1 MDDWPEYI
9 TQAFEAV
16 RLDDTE
22 VDAEKAIESFASRW
36 GGLDL
41 ETFQRVLETGQ
52 GRDKAIAIFALGY
65 SGKPEVRSLL
75 LPLLHSLHRLE
86 RWASAFCLGQMLDE
100 SAFPV
105 LQEMLTEGLF
115 DQEIDGDTSMD
126 EDTTW
131 YESRRT
137 LVASLLGE
145 WNNPTIVPALH
156 RALQAT
162 WQREQQATSPR
173 YPWTNFRQF
182 WHYYQDS
189 LALTLGQLGAF
200 GVLTTLD
207 LPLPRLRIAMIYL
220 VLEHLLTVPGKRYRN
235 TIDEIMVSEAL
246 KEDVILIL
254 EQRFGYSP
262 AKGAALIEQFID
274 DHFAR
279 TKEE

>member
-1 MDDWPEYI
+1 MDEWPDYI
-9 TQAFEAV
+9 IKAFEAV
-16 RLDDTE
+16 DLADTE
-22 VDAEKAIESFASRW
+22 EDAEKAIESFASRW

-52 GRDKAIAIFALGY
+52 GRDKALAIFALGY

-86 RWASAFCLGQMLDE
+86 RWASALCLGQMQDE

-131 YESRRT
+131 YESQRT
-137 LVASLLGE
+137 LVTYLLGE
-145 WNNPTIVPALH
+145 WNNPKIVPAL
-156 RALQAT
+156 RQALQAT
-162 WQREQQATSPR
+162 WQREQQATSSR
-173 YPWTNFRQF
+173 HPWTDFRQF

-200 GVLTTLD
+200 GALTTLD

-220 VLEHLLTVPGKRYRN
+220 VLGHLLTVPGKRYRN
-235 TIDEIMVSEAL
+235 TIDEI
-246 KEDVILIL
+246 ILVTHRQR
-254 EQRFGYSP
+254 EQ
-262 AKGAALIEQFID
+262 
-274 DHFAR
+274 H
-279 TKEE
+279 